1 MLLLPISQFNI
12 IKHYT
17 SSSKTSGHTMDP
29 YFITGLTEAEGSFSI
44 TKHKEA
50 KTKYS
55 MSIGLRFKITMLVN
69 EKELIEK
76 VKAYFGFG
84 SIFIY
89 PPIKKN
95 KRSS

>member
-17 SSSKTSGHTMDP
+17 SSSKASGHTMDP
-29 YFITGLTEAEGSFSI
+29 YFITGLTEGSFSI

-50 KTKYS
+50 KTKYG

-84 SIFIY
+84 SIFIHP

-95 KRSS
+95 KKSS